1 MADDFRARFF
11 HADDIERSQNER
23 QHALER
29 ETPFELELRARRKD
43 GQYRWLLIR
52 YNPLQDE
59 EGRIIRWYATG
70 TDIDDR
76 KRAEERTQKENLALR
91 EEIDQSSMF
100 EEIVGSS
107 DVIRNILTRK
117 SPKCAVRFHG
127 TRAGWRPGRQGAD
140 RTGHSQALEAVFPGV
155 YYRQLRGDSR
165 VAHCL

>member
-11 HADDIERSQNER
+11 HSDDIEGSQNER

-29 ETPFELELRARRKD
+29 EAPFELELRARRKD

-107 DVIRNILTRK
+107 DVIRNNIDASRQ
-117 SPKCAVRFHG
+117 SGAVGFHG
-127 TRAGWRPGRQGAD
+127 TRAG
-140 RTGHSQALEAVFPGV
+140 
-155 YYRQLRGDSR
+155 
-165 VAHCL
+165 